1 MTDLALEW
9 GACATL
15 TDDDGV
21 VVIELEHSDSTV
33 HLDLGPA
40 SQLYADLLC
49 RALLFV
55 PSAPHRFC
63 DRWNRFPYYGAFS
76 VVYDENDFPQRSEA
90 GFAVRAVKLIE
101 FVRCRR
107 QEDIFLEIM
116 MFWYAIELM
125 KKGLA
130 NGETDIAQF
139 AARREED
146 GFIKWC
152 RGDA

>member
-1 MTDLALEW
+1 M
-9 GACATL
+9 
-15 TDDDGV
+15 
-21 VVIELEHSDSTV
+21 
-33 HLDLGPA
+33 
-40 SQLYADLLC
+40 
-49 RALLFV
+49 
-55 PSAPHRFC
+55 
-63 DRWNRFPYYGAFS
+63 
-76 VVYDENDFPQRSEA
+76 VYDENDFPQRSEA

-146 GFIKWC
+146 GFTKWC